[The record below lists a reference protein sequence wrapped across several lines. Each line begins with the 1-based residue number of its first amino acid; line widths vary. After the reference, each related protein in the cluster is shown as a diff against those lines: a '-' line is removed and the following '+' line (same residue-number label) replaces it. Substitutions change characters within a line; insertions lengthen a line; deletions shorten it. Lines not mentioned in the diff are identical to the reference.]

1 MHIQWFP
8 GHMTKAMRMMEQSI
22 KQVDCIIY
30 VLDCRAVRS
39 SLNPTFD
46 KMIGTKPT
54 LYVLNKRDLV
64 EERLVKEWLEVFKK
78 DGKQAIAVSSVGGKE
93 RNQII
98 DKIKVLNNEVIQK
111 FAQKGANKIVRAMVV
126 GVPNTGK
133 STLINSIC
141 RSKKTITGN
150 RPGVTRGKQWVG
162 IAEGIELLDTPGSLP
177 PAFEDQER
185 AKYLAFVGSIKE
197 DILHIDELALE
208 MIEFCRE
215 RNITAFCERYKM
227 DEFLSDNI
235 EIFDQVAKVRGVVK
249 TRSGYDYDRVA
260 KIIVDDFKKGKF
272 GKIMLDLPFIDY
284 ETKA

>member
-64 EERLVKEWLEVFKK
+64 EERLVREWLEVFKK
-78 DGKQAIAVSSVGGKE
+78 VGKQAIAVSSVGGRE

-98 DKIKVLNNEVIQK
+98 DKIKELNSEVIAK

-150 RPGVTRGKQWVG
+150 RPGVTRGKQWVS

-197 DILHIDELALE
+197 DILHLDELALE
-208 MIEFCRE
+208 MIEFCRT
-215 RNITAFCERYKM
+215 RNITEFCERYKM
-227 DEFLSDNI
+227 QEFLSDNI
-235 EIFDQVAKVRGVVK
+235 EIFDQVAQVRGVVK

-272 GKIMLDLPFIDY
+272 GKVMLDLASDGL
-284 ETKA
+284 

>member
-46 KMIGTKPT
+46 KMIGAKPT

-64 EERLVKEWLEVFKK
+64 EDRLVREWLEVFKK
-78 DGKQAIAVSSVGGKE
+78 SDKQAVAVSSVGGRE

-98 DKIKVLNNEVIQK
+98 DKIKELNSQVITK

-150 RPGVTRGKQWVG
+150 RPGVTRGKQWVS

-197 DILHIDELALE
+197 DILHLDELALE
-208 MIEFCRE
+208 MIEFCRARQVKE
-215 RNITAFCERYKM
+215 FCERYKM
-227 DEFLSDNI
+227 DEFWSDNI
-235 EIFDQVAKVRGVVK
+235 EIFDQVGKVRGVVK
-249 TRSGYDYDRVA
+249 TRSGYDYDRIA

-272 GKIMLDLPFIDY
+272 GKVMLDLPSDGL
-284 ETKA
+284 